1 MMAIQEWTRVASAAD
16 LTPGELMQVVVGD
29 DEIVLGNAEGELL
42 ATSDVC
48 SHEYVLLH
56 DGWLEDHEVE
66 CPQHGSRF
74 DMRSGEVRNLPATEP
89 IPIYEVKVEGE
100 DVYVRGPKENE

>member
-1 MMAIQEWTRVASAAD
+1 MAIEEWTRVASAGEVK
-16 LTPGELMQVVVGD
+16 PGELKQVVIGD
-29 DEIVLGNAEGELL
+29 DEVVLANAEGEFL
-42 ATSDVC
+42 AASDVC

-74 DMRSGEVRNLPATEP
+74 DLRSGEVRNLPATEP
-89 IPIYEVKVEGE
+89 VPTYDVKVEGS
-100 DVYVRGPKENE
+100 DIYIKGPKENQ